1 MTLFQQYA
9 PAIAVG
15 YLLGCLNLAWL
26 LGRRKNIN
34 LKQSG
39 SGNLGASNT
48 VLHMGLASGAAVAAH
63 DILKAVLAV
72 LIAQIL
78 FPGIPCVGYA
88 AGAAAVLG
96 HIAPFWLKFSG
107 GKGFAPFIGF
117 MMATDWRA
125 AIVILAIGSILV
137 FATDYIVTATF
148 TSIILYPLSVIFLSH
163 NLTAGLIVSAVSV
176 IIFIKHI
183 ENIRRILGKQESS
196 VRSALRGRKT
206 GPKI

>member
-1 MTLFQQYA
+1 MTVFQQYA
-9 PAIAVG
+9 PALAIG

-34 LKQSG
+34 MKQSG

-48 VLHMGLASGAAVAAH
+48 VLHMGLASGVAVAAH

-78 FPGIPCVGYA
+78 FPDIPCAGYA

-107 GKGFAPFIGF
+107 GKGFASFIGL
-117 MMATDWRA
+117 MVATDWRA
-125 AIVILAIGSILV
+125 GILILAIGVALAAV
-137 FATDYIVTATF
+137 TDDIVAATF
-148 TSIILYPLSVIFLSH
+148 ASIILYPLCVIFMDH
-163 NLTAGLIVSAVSV
+163 NLAGGLIVTAVSV

-183 ENIRRILGKQESS
+183 ENIRRILAKEESS
-196 VRSALRGRKT
+196 VRKAIKGDGK
-206 GPKI
+206 KAQK

>member
-1 MTLFQQYA
+1 MTLIQQYA
-9 PAIAVG
+9 PAVAIG

-48 VLHMGLASGAAVAAH
+48 VLHMGLASGTAVAAH

-78 FPGIPCVGYA
+78 FPNIPCAGYA

-117 MMATDWRA
+117 MIATDWRA
-125 AIVILAIGSILV
+125 GIVILLIGSVLV
-137 FATDYIVTATF
+137 FVSDYIVTATF
-148 TSIILYPLSVIFLSH
+148 TSIILYPLCVIFLNH
-163 NLTAGLIVSAVSV
+163 NLTAGLIVTAVSV

-183 ENIRRILGKQESS
+183 ENIQRILDKQESS
-196 VRSALRGRKT
+196 VRKAVKGGKT
-206 GPKI
+206 GPEI